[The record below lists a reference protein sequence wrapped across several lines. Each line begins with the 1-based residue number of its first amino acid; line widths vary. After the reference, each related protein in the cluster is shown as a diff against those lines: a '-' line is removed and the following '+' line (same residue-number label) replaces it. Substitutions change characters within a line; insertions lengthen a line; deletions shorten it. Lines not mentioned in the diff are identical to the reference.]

1 MTMTPDEI
9 YADYRDAKDKT
20 AQIGIMA
27 ELNLCTKHE
36 IIKILEDMG
45 VDPSKDE
52 VKPKKRTY
60 RKRAKAEEGESA
72 KKPKKTAVAPV
83 QPEEQQATEMPT
95 RQQAIEKPARQQAMP
110 AWVRDKMLERMTEL
124 SEQIDTLGK
133 ELKELD
139 DYMKGAEIDA

>member
-9 YADYRDAKDKT
+9 YASYRDAKYKT
-20 AQIGIMA
+20 EQIRIMA
-27 ELNLCTKHE
+27 ELNSCTQQE

-45 VDPSKDE
+45 VDPSE
-52 VKPKKRTY
+52 EETKPKKRAY
-60 RKRAKAEEGESA
+60 RKRAKAEEGEQA

-110 AWVRDKMLERMTEL
+110 RYVREIILVRITEL
-124 SEQIDTLGK
+124 SEQIDDLSK
-133 ELKELD
+133 ELRELD
-139 DYMKGAEIDA
+139 DYLKEATIND

>member
-27 ELNLCTKHE
+27 ELNLCTQQE

-60 RKRAKAEEGESA
+60 RKRAKAEEQMAE
-72 KKPKKTAVAPV
+72 KCKTA
-83 QPEEQQATEMPT
+83 QEQQSEKPCG
-95 RQQAIEKPARQQAMP
+95 QQAVEEKPTRQQAMP
-110 AWVRDKMLERMTEL
+110 AWVRDKILERMTEL